1 MLYINNASGFVPNFL
16 DHMIRVTIFVL
27 QWGLSYIIMLLFMYY
42 NGYIII
48 SCLIGAI
55 VGRFI
60 FCYEPLG
67 SLGAN
72 GSAQGTVSYDK
83 ESDDRKC
90 CL

>member
-1 MLYINNASGFVPNFL
+1 MLYINNASGFVPNFFGSH
-16 DHMIRVTIFVL
+16 DK
-27 QWGLSYIIMLLFMYY
+27 SYIIMLLFMYY